1 MIDRQHRR
9 GATLQQLNIMEVAAG
24 LLVAEQVI
32 FTTIEG
38 GVMAGYA
45 LSRPTL
51 PLKATYTC
59 FGHVPEE
66 MSTYVAITV
75 PEAIGEIVPCNIK

>member
-1 MIDRQHRR
+1 
-9 GATLQQLNIMEVAAG
+9 MEVAAG

-32 FTTIEG
+32 STTIEG

-66 MSTYVAITV
+66 MSTYVGIIECSTV
-75 PEAIGEIVPCNIK
+75 DQSVRHDFE

>member
-1 MIDRQHRR
+1 
-9 GATLQQLNIMEVAAG
+9 MEVAAG

-32 FTTIEG
+32 STTIEG

-45 LSRPTL
+45 LSKPTL

-59 FGHVPEE
+59 VGHVPEE
-66 MSTYVAITV
+66 MSSYVASSVSI
-75 PEAIGEIVPCNIK
+75 CLNIYPVRDQFAQIAQKLTACQ